1 MFEFL
6 DYIGKVYCLI
16 VTHNSSYLATGSDSA
31 QGNGGTDSEDPQGDD
46 EKRVKPSGDKDDPSN
61 NNNSPSDDKINPDSH
76 VPAGDKGSDEG
87 KPDSGDPAQNTEAA
101 PTYSNEWVD
110 GKWYNAD
117 GTQTYEGT
125 MSWKS
130 DSTGWWMEDTTGW
143 YPTSTWQKIDGYWY
157 YFGKSGY
164 MASSEWI
171 DGWWISSDGSCTYGE
186 TASWKSDST
195 GWYYLDTSGWYP
207 WSQWQKI
214 DGNWYYFDYYGYMV
228 TNKRIDGY
236 WIGAD
241 GVCQ

>member
-1 MFEFL
+1 MSRGIELYYINDNKELELEEDSDIRYVLDGTDHWCWFE
-6 DYIGKVYCLI
+6 VN
-16 VTHNSSYLATGSDSA
+16 HNSSYLATGSDTA

-87 KPDSGDPAQNTEAA
+87 KPDSGEPAQNTEAA

-157 YFGKSGY
+157 YF
-164 MASSEWI
+164 
-171 DGWWISSDGSCTYGE
+171 
-186 TASWKSDST
+186 
-195 GWYYLDTSGWYP
+195 
-207 WSQWQKI
+207 
-214 DGNWYYFDYYGYMV
+214 DYYGYMV